1 MLNFLD
7 THFFII
13 LFNHLKTL
21 ETLKALEM
29 ILR

>member
-1 MLNFLD
+1 MLNSLD
-7 THFFII
+7 THFFIV

-21 ETLKALEM
+21 KALKTQEM